1 MSSAP
6 RPPAGFDPR
15 WAAELKRDI
24 ERRDAQNHKRG
35 RDVEVGEGRVIL
47 TSPNGTRF
55 SLTVSNTGVLTA
67 TPV

>member
-1 MSSAP
+1 MSAP
-6 RPPAGFDPR
+6 RPPAGYDAR
-15 WAAELKRDI
+15 WAAEVKRDI

-35 RDVEVGEGRVIL
+35 RDVEIGEARLIL

-55 SLTVSNTGVLTA
+55 SITVDNSGVITA